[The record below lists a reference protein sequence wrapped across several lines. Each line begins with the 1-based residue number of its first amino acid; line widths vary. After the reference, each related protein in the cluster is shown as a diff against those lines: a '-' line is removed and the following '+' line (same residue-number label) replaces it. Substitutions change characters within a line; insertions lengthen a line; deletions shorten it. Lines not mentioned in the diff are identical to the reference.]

1 MESNQAERKCP
12 KCGGEMEVGFL
23 RDRSRGNLS
32 QPAEWMEGVPE
43 STWFGSLKL
52 GPLGMQSKHSAVKSA
67 ASLSNMLWDRRKQEF
82 VIVILQV

>member
-1 MESNQAERKCP
+1 MESNQEERKCP

-43 STWFGSLKL
+43 RTWFGSLKL
-52 GPLGMQSKHSAVKSA
+52 GSTRYAVEAFRCEECGFLEQYAVGPQKTG
-67 ASLSNMLWDRRKQEF
+67 
-82 VIVILQV
+82 IL